1 MPSWSVRY
9 AGPMNDQQIQDIIS
23 YLVELN
29 REAVGTGGDNLCLH
43 PPSDT
48 QTAEDTPTETPG
60 QDGTPCDGTARR
72 PATDAGRGESP

>member
-1 MPSWSVRY
+1 
-9 AGPMNDQQIQDIIS
+9 MNDQQIQDIIS

-60 QDGTPCDGTARR
+60 QDGTPRR
-72 PATDAGRGESP
+72 ERHADRRRDAGRGESP